1 MPKIDI
7 ANGFLEVKLSP
18 LQRWATLRK
27 GVKVPLSLVRGAT
40 VDPSAIPAQ
49 LGMRA
54 PGTGLPGFIA
64 AGTFYKSGDKQF
76 AYWRRGE
83 TAVIIELE
91 GHKFDRLIL
100 GSKNPRTL
108 ADQINAAIQGK
119 N

>member
-1 MPKIDI
+1 MPQIHIRD
-7 ANGFLEVKLSP
+7 GYLEVKLSP
-18 LQRWATLRK
+18 LQRWATLRR
-27 GVKVPLSLVRGAT
+27 GVKVPFEQIRGAT
-40 VDPSAIPAQ
+40 PDPTAIPTQ
-49 LGMRA
+49 LGLRA

-83 TAVIIELE
+83 TAVIVELA

-100 GSKNPRTL
+100 GSKNAKEL

>member
-1 MPKIDI
+1 MPVIEVG
-7 ANGFLEVKLSP
+7 NGFLEVKLSP

-27 GVKVPLSLVRGAT
+27 GLKIPLSQVRGAT
-40 VDPSAIPAQ
+40 ADPAAIPQQ

-54 PGTGLPGFIA
+54 PGTGVPGFIA
-64 AGTFYKSGDKQF
+64 AGTYYKSGDKQF

-83 TAVIIELE
+83 TAVVVELS

-100 GSKNPRTL
+100 GSKNPREL
-108 ADQINAAIQGK
+108 ADKINAAVHSE